1 MNATARARLNVALSM
16 AIFGTLPLFVRQVH
30 ASSAMIALL
39 RAAIALI
46 ALAIFGGS
54 SFMLP
59 ALLATSAILLIPNRK
74 GEKAQ

>member
-1 MNATARARLNVALSM
+1 MKRGVIEADKPKKAGGKKVAKTLGRTM
-16 AIFGTLPLFVRQVH
+16 AAFL
-30 ASSAMIALL
+30 
-39 RAAIALI
+39 AAGIALI